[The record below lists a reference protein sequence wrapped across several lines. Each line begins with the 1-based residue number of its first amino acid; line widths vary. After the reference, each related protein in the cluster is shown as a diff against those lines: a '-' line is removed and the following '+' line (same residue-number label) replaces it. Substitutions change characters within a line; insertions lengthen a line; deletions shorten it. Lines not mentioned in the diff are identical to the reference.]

1 MSDDDVRTPARRII
15 GIAGPSCSGKSTV
28 ARELAERLGDAVV
41 IGLDAYY
48 RDQSGVSE
56 SGIDVD
62 VPEALDQPLIVSQL
76 RALLGG
82 EAIERPLYDYT
93 THTRLPDTER
103 VEPATNVVVEG
114 LYTFYWG
121 DVLELIDTRVF
132 VFAEPEICLE
142 RRIERDVRERG
153 RSKEAVEKM
162 WRSKVLPMYARY
174 VHPTR
179 TLATI
184 QLEGTRPADE
194 LVGTVMTSLRA

>member
-1 MSDDDVRTPARRII
+1 MSNDDGRAPTRRII

-28 ARELAERLGDAVV
+28 ARDLADQLDDAVV
-41 IGLDAYY
+41 LGLDAYY
-48 RDQSGVSE
+48 RDQSGVPE

-82 EAIERPLYDYT
+82 EAIDRPVYDYT
-93 THTRLPDTER
+93 THTRLPRTER
-103 VEPATNVVVEG
+103 VEPAANVVVEG
-114 LYTFYWG
+114 LFTFYWD

-132 VFAEPEICLE
+132 VFAEPAVCLA

-153 RSKEAVEKM
+153 RTKEAVENM

-179 TLATI
+179 TIATI
-184 QLEGTRPADE
+184 QLEGTRPAQEMVD
-194 LVGTVMTSLRA
+194 TVMASLRP